1 MSKVVAIFLCVL
13 LAFPASAFANPPD
26 PPEEAPSS
34 SLNLG
39 SFTLLGEGQAA
50 PYAGFLFDQHGVARL
65 LGETEFTLLELR
77 LKHDFELSKSNALW
91 QLKLDNVS
99 AANVSLLE
107 RHNSLIKIKDDE
119 ISRLRNISLEQPNDY
134 SSWWLAGG
142 VALGILVSVGVFYA
156 AAEGF
161 KD

>member
-1 MSKVVAIFLCVL
+1 MSKMIAIFLCAL

-26 PPEEAPSS
+26 SPEETPSS
-34 SLNLG
+34 SLSLG
-39 SFTLLGEGQAA
+39 SFTLLGEGQEA
-50 PYAGFLFDQHGVARL
+50 PYAGFLFDQRSVAKL
-65 LGETEFTLLELR
+65 LGETEFALLELKLR
-77 LKHDFELSKSNALW
+77 HDFEISKSGALW
-91 QLKLDNVS
+91 QLKLDNAL
-99 AANVSLLE
+99 AANSSLLE
-107 RHNSLIKIKDDE
+107 RHDFLIKIKDDE
-119 ISRLRNISLEQPNDY
+119 ITRLRDISLERPNDY